1 LDKVSESVGVLDA
14 NFRFIGN
21 DDSIH
26 LDEVSQELDRSA
38 ERSFV
43 RCWEWE
49 TIEGDFEDRQ
59 GGRPYVRV
67 DPVHRESIERAS
79 VRIFDGIDS
88 REKQG
93 DVRVLTTSN
102 PFGRQVEGCADE
114 GSC

>member
-1 LDKVSESVGVLDA
+1 MNKVSESVGVLDA
-14 NFRFIGN
+14 NFRFIGD

-43 RCWEWE
+43 WCWEWE

-88 REKQG
+88 RGEKG
-93 DVRVLTTSN
+93 DARVLTTSN
-102 PFGRQVEGCADE
+102 PLRRQIEGCADE
-114 GSC
+114 SSG